1 MPHLPTLVQ
10 ELYLYGVI
18 GGFCLLAVVV
28 FGVSIWSNGK
38 T

>member
-10 ELYLYGVI
+10 ELYLYGAI
-18 GGFCLLAVVV
+18 GGFSLLAVVV

>member
-10 ELYLYGVI
+10 ELYLYTVI
-18 GGFCLLAVVV
+18 GGFSLLAVVV

-38 T
+38 G